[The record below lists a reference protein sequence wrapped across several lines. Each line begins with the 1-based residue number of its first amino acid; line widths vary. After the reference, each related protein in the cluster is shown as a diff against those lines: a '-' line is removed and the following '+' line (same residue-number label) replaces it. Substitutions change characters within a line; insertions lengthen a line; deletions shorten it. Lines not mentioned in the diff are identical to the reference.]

1 MLTFSK
7 FHFPSW
13 VSALVQVYENRECE
27 MLSSPPWETEPNG
40 SYYAMDLEAG
50 ERKQGEIRVE
60 KDKVPSYSEENCLQ
74 ST

>member
-1 MLTFSK
+1 
-7 FHFPSW
+7 
-13 VSALVQVYENRECE
+13 

-40 SYYAMDLEAG
+40 SYDAMDFEAG

-74 ST
+74 YT